1 MVGEDHGVSALLK
14 EKDAEIADLR
24 ARLDDK
30 DRMLTALRSA
40 ARSRDTADRD
50 PRASQTLAML
60 ENGPLSPVSARAS
73 QLLDNGPLS
82 PVLAG
87 GPMGLLSPKT
97 RKRTKSVDEM
107 SKMLD
112 EMIQD
117 RVESGQ
123 LVKGVRGSVRIASER
138 KHSVLV
144 DPIPSMDL
152 KSSMPLANEAPAL
165 VAEV

>member
-1 MVGEDHGVSALLK
+1 
-14 EKDAEIADLR
+14 
-24 ARLDDK
+24 
-30 DRMLTALRSA
+30 
-40 ARSRDTADRD
+40 
-50 PRASQTLAML
+50 
-60 ENGPLSPVSARAS
+60 
-73 QLLDNGPLS
+73 
-82 PVLAG
+82 
-87 GPMGLLSPKT
+87 MGLLSPKT